1 MNTYLTTS
9 RFEDFLQQDY
19 FERGNGA
26 EGLRLHRWE
35 FFDPYSLVFLL
46 LMARRMRAEQTPA
59 ARAAW
64 DFGDANPALAYLSQ
78 VGFFEQLRDIGG
90 GIASPAPASPTVS
103 TAPRNGGS
111 KDILLKI
118 TPIRQREHITDAIK
132 SLMDSTAAILRDHLS
147 YAPQDISLFL
157 GAFTEVAQNIL
168 DHSGDWGYA
177 AAQIYRTKQGV
188 PFAALSVGDLGVG
201 IRQTLS
207 SRYPHIKANDVIAIR
222 KAFDPAASRFDGR
235 GWGLTQVRSI
245 TEKYNG
251 TLWVRSGA
259 GLVKFHRLFTSHQ
272 ARFFPGTQI
281 GIYLEARKPA
291 INIARPGI

>member
-19 FERGNGA
+19 FERGNGKD
-26 EGLRLHRWE
+26 GLRLNRWE

-46 LMARRMRAEQTPA
+46 LMARRIHAEQTPA

-64 DFGDANPALAYLSQ
+64 DFGGANPALAYLSQ
-78 VGFFEQLRDIGG
+78 VGFFEQLRDIDGDVQKAAG
-90 GIASPAPASPTVS
+90 TAGPRGAS
-103 TAPRNGGS
+103 S

-132 SLMDSTAAILRDHLS
+132 RLMDTTAVILRDHLS
-147 YAPQDISLFL
+147 YTPQDISLFL

-177 AAQIYRTKQGV
+177 AAQIYKTKQGV

-207 SRYPHIKANDVIAIR
+207 ARYPHIKANDVIAIR

-235 GWGLTQVRSI
+235 GWGLTQVRSV

-272 ARFFPGTQI
+272 TRHFPGTQI

-291 INIARPGI
+291 TGSVPSLSMSR